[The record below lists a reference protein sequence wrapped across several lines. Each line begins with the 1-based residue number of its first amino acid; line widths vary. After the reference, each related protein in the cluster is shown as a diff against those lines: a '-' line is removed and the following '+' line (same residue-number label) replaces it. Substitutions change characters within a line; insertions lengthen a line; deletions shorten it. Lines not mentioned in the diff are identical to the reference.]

1 MKNKLLKQAKELD
14 NEIIYLNNLKIS
26 LANHQKDL
34 DLLEQNIQKNNA
46 QVQAYKDQLNQVIG
60 RMEQNK
66 QLKDFNASSG

>member
-1 MKNKLLKQAKELD
+1 MD

-66 QLKDFNASSG
+66 QLKD